1 MSSGDTIVA
10 AATPL
15 GFSGVAVLRVSG
27 PLAFK
32 IAKKITHRNKTMN
45 RMATLVNIYGKE
57 DERLDQ
63 AIITLFASPFSYT
76 GEDTVEVS
84 SHGNPAIVEAI
95 IAIICFHG
103 ARIAEPGEFTY
114 RSFINGKID
123 LIQAEAVASLIK
135 SKSIQGA
142 KEQQKILDGQLSK
155 GVNKIRDDLIDL
167 VSTFE
172 YQLDI
177 SEEDVAPSFEANAKQ
192 ALNKLHKKTEKM
204 SNTFSMGKMLNY
216 GVSVVLTGPPNVGKS
231 SLLNYICGEE
241 KAIVSS
247 SPGTTRDVV
256 GAELILDGVP
266 LRFFDTAGIRDAI
279 EPIEKEGVSRAVAY
293 KEKADLVISVSD
305 TPQHELERDEEQPCV
320 FVLNKADLH
329 REAPPKPV
337 IHISCKKKTG
347 LDLLLLEIKR
357 SLNLHP
363 LSSEVALLSTPR
375 QQAAV
380 RACSEHLVRAKN
392 LFVASGFEL
401 ELLSLEL
408 RGAIEAL
415 DVLLGKTTPEDIINN
430 IFKSLCVGK

>member
-142 KEQQKILDGQLSK
+142 KEQQKILSGQLS
-155 GVNKIRDDLIDL
+155 L
-167 VSTFE
+167 
-172 YQLDI
+172 
-177 SEEDVAPSFEANAKQ
+177 
-192 ALNKLHKKTEKM
+192 
-204 SNTFSMGKMLNY
+204 
-216 GVSVVLTGPPNVGKS
+216 
-231 SLLNYICGEE
+231 
-241 KAIVSS
+241 
-247 SPGTTRDVV
+247 
-256 GAELILDGVP
+256 
-266 LRFFDTAGIRDAI
+266 
-279 EPIEKEGVSRAVAY
+279 
-293 KEKADLVISVSD
+293 
-305 TPQHELERDEEQPCV
+305 
-320 FVLNKADLH
+320 
-329 REAPPKPV
+329 
-337 IHISCKKKTG
+337 IHI
-347 LDLLLLEIKR
+347 
-357 SLNLHP
+357 
-363 LSSEVALLSTPR
+363 
-375 QQAAV
+375 
-380 RACSEHLVRAKN
+380 
-392 LFVASGFEL
+392 
-401 ELLSLEL
+401 
-408 RGAIEAL
+408 
-415 DVLLGKTTPEDIINN
+415 
-430 IFKSLCVGK
+430 